1 MDRSKLCLRTFFITV
16 TAIYLWVWLWPCKN
30 DIKID
35 FLKRSD
41 LFPGAT
47 SKTLSNSSSWIIQF
61 RQHERKIYSQN
72 GEDGVLLWLFTHIG
86 IRHYPPYFV
95 EFGVENG
102 LQCNTR
108 FLRQHLD
115 WKGLMMDGSN
125 QNLDTNLHKEIISEK
140 NINDLLTK
148 YQTPSFFDLLSIDVE

>member
-1 MDRSKLCLRTFFITV
+1 MEKVKLYFHTFLITV
-16 TAIYLWVWLWPCKN
+16 TIIYLCFWLWSCKN
-30 DIKID
+30 YAGID
-35 FLKRSD
+35 FSKRSH
-41 LFPGAT
+41 LFPEAT
-47 SKTLSNSSSWIIQF
+47 SAKLYNYSSWITQF
-61 RQHERKIYSQN
+61 REHECKIYSQN

-86 IRHYPPYFV
+86 TRHHPPYFV

-125 QNLDTNLHKEIISEK
+125 QNLDINFHKETITEK

-148 YQTPSFFDLLSIDVE
+148 YQIPSTVDLLSIDVE